1 MENNRNQQQSE
12 SQQAQ
17 QQNVNPD
24 RLAVSDEEQRTTGRE
39 SEDEP
44 QQLPVGNEQNS
55 QETEGT
61 QAGMGE

>member
-24 RLAVSDEEQRTTGRE
+24 RLAVSDEEQRTTSRD

-55 QETEGT
+55 KKTQGA